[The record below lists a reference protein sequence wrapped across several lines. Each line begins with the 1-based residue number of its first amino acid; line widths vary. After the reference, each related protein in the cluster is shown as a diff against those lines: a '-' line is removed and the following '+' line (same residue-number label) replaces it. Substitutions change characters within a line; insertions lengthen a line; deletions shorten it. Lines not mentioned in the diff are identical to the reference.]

1 MAYLRTADDALREVN
16 DNIMKLKKIDIQK
29 SNQILDWLKNDVVN
43 AMKKNDE
50 LFKSLF
56 REIYYSGS
64 YYDGLKIRGP
74 DEFDL
79 NIVLNPTRLGM
90 EDMITL
96 VDASPG
102 YCKLKISEPFYR
114 SGLRID
120 EFLENTWTAWLTS
133 TYYILPNNVREWF
146 AGVFKRSMHEF
157 PNQIADGSIIRI
169 IETEQNGPAFTLK
182 LEVDYE
188 FKVDIDL
195 AVVFPFDP
203 INYEKNPEIRNNLN
217 DLCYFPRQYPPQNG
231 FLVPISAKKL
241 GPEWS
246 KHFPMAEKNL
256 MWNKRCAKPVIR
268 FLKQFRDVNQPLANL
283 KSYAL
288 KNVVMT
294 MIRNHPEYAWEIGR
308 ESHYFLLALEELKRM
323 LQDGKIN
330 WIFHPQSNI
339 LRSNDVEKM
348 LHFVSKALFNMKGD
362 QTYENWKQYF
372 VVSNSFC
379 SIL

>member
-1 MAYLRTADDALREVN
+1 MAYLKTADDALREVN
-16 DNIMKLKKIDIQK
+16 NNIMKLKRIDIQK
-29 SNQILDWLKNDVVN
+29 SNQILEWLRNDVVK
-43 AMKKNDE
+43 AMQENDE
-50 LFKSLF
+50 LFRSLF

-79 NIVLNPTRLGM
+79 NIVLNTTRLGM

-96 VDASPG
+96 EDALPG

-114 SGLRID
+114 NGLRID
-120 EFLENTWTAWLTS
+120 AFLENTWTAWLTS
-133 TYYILPNNVREWF
+133 KYYIMPNNVREWF
-146 AGVFKRSMHEF
+146 AGVFKRSMYKF
-157 PNQIADGSIIRI
+157 PSQTANGSIIRI

-195 AVVFPFDP
+195 AVVFPFNP
-203 INYEKNPEIRNNLN
+203 INYERNPEIRNNLN
-217 DLCYFPRQYPPQNG
+217 GWCSFPRQYPPQYG
-231 FLVPISAKKL
+231 FLVPISAKKF

-256 MWNKRCAKPVIR
+256 LWNKRCAKPVIR

-288 KNVVMT
+288 KNVVMN
-294 MIRNHPEYAWEIGR
+294 MISNHPECAWEIGR

-339 LRSNDVEKM
+339 LRSNDVDRM
-348 LHFVSKALFNMKGD
+348 LHFVSKALLHMKGD
-362 QTYENWKQYF
+362 QSYENWKQYF
-372 VVSNSFC
+372 IVSDSFC
-379 SIL
+379 CIL